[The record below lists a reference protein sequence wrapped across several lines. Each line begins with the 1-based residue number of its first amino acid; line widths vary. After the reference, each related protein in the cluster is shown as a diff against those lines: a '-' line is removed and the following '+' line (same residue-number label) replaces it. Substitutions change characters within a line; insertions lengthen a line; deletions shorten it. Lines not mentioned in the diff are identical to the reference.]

1 MLDGD
6 ADAVAQL
13 LDLAR
18 DVFATP
24 VAVLVRVSPA
34 QAVVVDEVSSALEEA
49 ATQELITGTDLARAP
64 GVEVVRP
71 DGEPHGRLLGLPA
84 HTGPTSRQQEA
95 LHVVAALV
103 AGVLH
108 HRELRRAE
116 QDLRLASL
124 DALVAGAGRATVLQP
139 IVDLATRAVVG
150 AEALSRFT
158 TADGRPQRPEQ
169 VFTDARSAG
178 VGAAMERAAIVSGL
192 ALLPTLPPDA
202 YLSLNASAESLLDPW
217 LGHLLLASEPHRLVV
232 EVTEHDPVDDYEAL
246 AARTEDLRRQGVRLA
261 VDDAGA
267 GFSSLQH
274 VLHLAPDIVKLDI
287 AFVRGIDSDPARRA
301 VARAL
306 VGFASELGSTVVAEG
321 IERAAE
327 LTVLRELG
335 VSCGQGF
342 LLGRPARTPTWTR
355 PARPAPGAG
364 TPAADT
370 AEDTLEIRL
379 PGPGRPRDP
388 SSERGRDTSAE
399 RGRAPSDGR
408 GPC

>member
-1 MLDGD
+1 VLDGD

-18 DVFATP
+18 DVFDTP
-24 VAVLVRVSPA
+24 VAVLVRVSGTQPP
-34 QAVVVDEVSSALEEA
+34 VVDEVSSTLAEST
-49 ATQELITGTDLARAP
+49 TQQLIAGTDLARVP

-84 HTGPTSRQQEA
+84 AAGPSSRQLEA

-108 HRELRRAE
+108 HRELRRSE
-116 QDLRLASL
+116 LDLRLASL
-124 DALVAGAGRATVLQP
+124 DALVAGTGRATVLQP
-139 IVDLATRAVVG
+139 IVDLATREVVG

-192 ALLPTLPPDA
+192 QLLPTLPPDT
-202 YLSLNASAESLLDPW
+202 YLSLNASAESLLDPG
-217 LGHLLLASEPHRLVV
+217 LGHLLLASDPRRLVV
-232 EVTEHDPVDDYEAL
+232 EVTEHDPVDDYAAL
-246 AARTEDLRRQGVRLA
+246 AARTEDLRREGVRLA

-287 AFVRGIDSDPARRA
+287 AFVRGIDADPARRA

-321 IERAAE
+321 IERTAE
-327 LTVLRELG
+327 LAVLQELG
-335 VSCGQGF
+335 VACGQGF
-342 LLGRPARTPTWTR
+342 LLGRPARTPTWTT
-355 PARPAPGAG
+355 PETGAPGG
-364 TPAADT
+364 

-379 PGPGRPRDP
+379 PGLGAHDGASPG
-388 SSERGRDTSAE
+388 
-399 RGRAPSDGR
+399 RGRAPSERR